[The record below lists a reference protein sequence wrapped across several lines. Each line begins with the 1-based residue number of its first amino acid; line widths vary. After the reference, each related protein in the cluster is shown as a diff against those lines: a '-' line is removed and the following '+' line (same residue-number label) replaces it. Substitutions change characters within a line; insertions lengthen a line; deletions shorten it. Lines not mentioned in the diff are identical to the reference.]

1 MPKFSHV
8 SLLQLLFLY
17 AYHVIC
23 RVRGIKKPK
32 TKLFADG
39 RYHGA
44 CSRVPL
50 FKSLNSSISFHS
62 SYVYPFSLSL
72 ILSDAGFHSTGT
84 SCTACGGNL
93 GYVFRG
99 GTECQS
105 YLDV

>member
-1 MPKFSHV
+1 MFLARTKF
-8 SLLQLLFLY
+8 FL
-17 AYHVIC
+17 H

-44 CSRVPL
+44 YSRVPL

-72 ILSDAGFHSTGT
+72 ILFDAGFHSTGT
-84 SCTACGGNL
+84 SCTACGRNL
-93 GYVFRG
+93 GYVFR